1 MKYIFFN
8 TLFLVLSI
16 ISGFTT
22 TQIHVPIWCV
32 AVVSII
38 CVTCIYLSY
47 TCTNKFMC
55 HVTEL
60 NDDDFTTDLQNYL
73 LKNIKN
79 EAFNFNLY
87 NKLTIYFY
95 CFSFFIYFVCLL
107 FIGWDSLNNRFNI
120 CTANITLPTLLLIGM
135 LYQYAEGKNM
145 LYFIKNNLLN

>member
-1 MKYIFFN
+1 M
-8 TLFLVLSI
+8 LSV

-22 TQIHVPIWCV
+22 TQIHIPMWCV
-32 AVVSII
+32 AIVSII
-38 CVTCIYLSY
+38 CATCIYLSY
-47 TCTNKFMC
+47 NCTNKFMC
-55 HVTEL
+55 HVSKL
-60 NDDDFTTDLQNYL
+60 NNDDYTSELQNYL

-87 NKLTIYFY
+87 NKLTIFFY
-95 CFSFFIYFVCLL
+95 GFSLYIYFVCLL
-107 FIGWDSLNNRFNI
+107 FIDWNTLNNNFNI